1 MTIGP
6 LDLLEKIAAML
17 DELSIPYALGGS
29 FAASFFGEPRATAD
43 IDVAIVADVVAGE
56 LLLDRAGAE
65 FYVPVAAARE
75 AIRSGGSF
83 NMIPNDSAMKVDL
96 FPLGAGRLDRRQ
108 IERRVQRALPSGAS
122 VWVTAPE
129 DIVLRKLD
137 WFREGGESSERQ
149 WGDIVAILSV
159 TGERLDRA
167 DMVQAAVQLGLID
180 LLRRAAG
187 DADLAL

>member
-1 MTIGP
+1 M
-6 LDLLEKIAAML
+6 
-17 DELSIPYALGGS
+17 
-29 FAASFFGEPRATAD
+29 
-43 IDVAIVADVVAGE
+43 
-56 LLLDRAGAE
+56 
-65 FYVPVAAARE
+65 
-75 AIRSGGSF
+75 
-83 NMIPNDSAMKVDL
+83 
-96 FPLGAGRLDRRQ
+96 
-108 IERRVQRALPSGAS
+108 
-122 VWVTAPE
+122 WVTAPE